1 MFQVDPLGLI
11 PQSIKDA
18 VLNATVDFLSS
29 QAKKLLGDEV
39 AAKIKKLNT
48 DAAFRQSFEKG
59 LKRALERFKQEYE
72 EQDEDIVAAIT
83 SDPKIFKDE
92 KFQAILLTMIKHPG
106 NYLEEEREKVISSF
120 EAILP
125 GRKNR
130 QRVDQAVA
138 YLLRCIVEEVW
149 HLPELQPVYSLQFQ
163 RITAEAMREQVE
175 LQKLNYQ
182 ALAQLDVG
190 IREAMSQLSDALLE
204 HTKAPGSGN
213 VRNLQSGPMVK
224 HNLPNPDYICFVGR
238 EKELTRLA
246 NLLRPYP
253 HSQHSLIIID
263 GVGGIGKSTLALEVA
278 LCYLRNAEKIP
289 SEERFDAIVW
299 ISAKKEIL
307 VSHGAQPRPDPV
319 NSLDDIYRTIGLV
332 LEYEGI
338 TRSPTEVQP
347 EMLRL
352 ALTKYRTLLIIDN
365 FETIDDDRTI
375 AFLRELPA
383 PTKAIVTTRHRID
396 VAYTIRLVGMSW
408 AEAQNLI
415 KQECQNNRIDLAE
428 TDLRQL
434 YDRTGGIPLAMIWSI
449 AQISRG
455 YPVEKVLRNLSKP
468 VSDLV
473 EYCFKSQFDLIRNR
487 PCYRLILSAAMFS
500 PTGSREAIGIIAD
513 LEELDRDDGL
523 VELEELSLINRA
535 EGRFGLLSL
544 VRGYLLEEFSKDEIV
559 SQQFITR
566 FIKYYRAFSEQ
577 NGGDHWDS
585 YSNLDLE
592 IDNIQSAISYA
603 RSKDYWEELISIITK
618 ISRYLDRRGRW
629 KELITYSNIGLQAAY
644 ALGDLKSV
652 ASYKSFGLG
661 WVKGIHLREYEEG
674 IRSTQEAL
682 TIARP
687 LDDQRLTAIVLWD
700 LADMIRYVDRMDEA
714 RTYAQESLDLFQR
727 IGDEAW
733 EIRTL
738 SMLGAIE
745 VLVENL
751 EKAKTIFEDAL
762 EKSRKLKYPENIA
775 LSTRRLARV
784 LMKLGSLNEAYLLAL
799 ESVEIYSQSHYD
811 AGIVHAYACLSEVES
826 KLGMSAEAEY
836 HAQQVKMLN
845 EKFISSGSRLAEDQ
859 RIVW

>member
-1 MFQVDPLGLI
+1 MFQIDPLGLI

-18 VLNATVDFLSS
+18 VLNTTVDFLSS

-48 DAAFRQSFEKG
+48 DAAFHQSFEKG

-72 EQDEDIVAAIT
+72 EQDEDIVATIT
-83 SDPKIFKDE
+83 SDSRIFKDE
-92 KFQAILLTMIKHPG
+92 KFQATLLAMIKRPG
-106 NYLEEEREKVISSF
+106 GYLEEERAKVIASF
-120 EAILP
+120 ASILP

-130 QRVDQAVA
+130 QRVDQAIA

-149 HLPELQPVYSLQFQ
+149 HLPELQPIYSLQFQ
-163 RITAEAMREQVE
+163 RMTAEAMREQVE

-182 ALAQLDVG
+182 ALTQLDAG
-190 IREAMSQLSDALLE
+190 IREALTQLSGALLE
-204 HTKAPGSGN
+204 HTKALGPGSAPTI
-213 VRNLQSGPMVK
+213 QSEPLVK
-224 HNLPNPDYICFVGR
+224 HNLPNPGYTCFVGR

-253 HSQHSLIIID
+253 HSQHSLMIID

-278 LCYLRNAEKIP
+278 LRYLRNAEKIP

-307 VSHGAQPRPDPV
+307 VSHGIQPRPDPV

-338 TRSPTEVQP
+338 ARSPIEAQP
-347 EMLRL
+347 EMVRL
-352 ALTKYRTLLIIDN
+352 ALTKYRTLLVIDN
-365 FETIDDDRTI
+365 FETIDDERTI

-415 KQECQNNRIDLAE
+415 KQECQNNQVDLSE
-428 TDLRQL
+428 TDFRHL
-434 YDRTGGIPLAMIWSI
+434 YDRSGGIPLAMIWSI

-455 YPVEKVLRNLSKP
+455 YPAEKVLRNLSKP

-473 EYCFKSQFDLIRNR
+473 EYCFKSQFDLIRNT
-487 PCYRLILSAAMFS
+487 PCYRLMLAAALFS
-500 PTGSREAIGIIAD
+500 PTGSREAIGVIAD

-523 VELEELSLINRA
+523 VELEGLSLINRA
-535 EGRFGLLSL
+535 EGRFSLLSL
-544 VRGYLLEEFSKDEIV
+544 VQSYLLEEFSKDEVI
-559 SQQFITR
+559 SRQFIVR
-566 FIKYYRAFSEQ
+566 FIKYYQAFSEQ
-577 NGGDHWDS
+577 NGGDHWYS
-585 YSNLDLE
+585 YPNLDLE
-592 IDNIQSAISYA
+592 IDNIQAAISYA
-603 RSKDYWEELISIITK
+603 RSGNYWEEVVNIIFR

-629 KELITYSNIGLQAAY
+629 KELIAYSEIGLQTAY
-644 ALGDLKSV
+644 ILADQKSV

-661 WVKGIHLREYEEG
+661 WVKGIHFKQYDEG
-674 IRSTQEAL
+674 IRSAQEAL
-682 TIARP
+682 VIARP
-687 LDDQRLTAIVLWD
+687 LGDHRLTAIVLWD
-700 LADMIRYVDRMDEA
+700 LADMIRYVDRIDEA
-714 RTYAQESLDLFQR
+714 RTYAQESLTLFQR
-727 IGDEAW
+727 IDDYAW
-733 EIRTL
+733 ELRTL

-745 VLVENL
+745 ALVGNL
-751 EKAKTIFEDAL
+751 EKAKTIFEEAL

-784 LMKLGSLNEAYLLAL
+784 LMRLGRLDEAHLLAL
-799 ESVEIYSQSHYD
+799 ESVEIYSQLD
-811 AGIVHAYACLSEVES
+811 AGIAHAYACLSEIES
-826 KLGMSAEAEY
+826 KLGMLAEAEY
-836 HAQQVKMLN
+836 HAQLVKTLN
-845 EKFISSGSRLAEDQ
+845 EKFISSGSRKAEDQ